1 MHGPDDSQAFTG
13 FVQFLEQNAQTPIA
27 WTKLTIPQQGSIYLK
42 RARLID
48 MLHDMIDRKLVLV
61 RAPAGYGKTSLL
73 VDLANETDLQ
83 ACWYTIE
90 SQNSDLSVFLTHLIA
105 TIARRF
111 PAFGKRSVR
120 MLADMGGQ
128 IHTRLRAFAATF
140 VDEILNQIPEY
151 FFLILDDY
159 HTLDESSSVHEFVR
173 LFIDFMPEQCH
184 LIIASRTVPPLPL
197 IRLVARQQMAA
208 IGVDELRFTEREIQE
223 LVTREVGTALSAD
236 QIKLFAQQ
244 TDGWVTAILLSADI
258 GWDILLREGDIPP
271 DLTETSIYEYL
282 MSEVFDDQP
291 EHVQRFVL
299 RTSVL
304 DEMTVSL
311 CDELV
316 DQDSHSILRTLD
328 RSNLFISRVEQA
340 GLETTYRYHPL
351 FHDFLRARLRRLDE
365 SLYRELNAQVADS
378 FEDRQNWHAAVIH
391 NAKAG
396 RYARIKDIVLLH
408 YDELYQAGH
417 YESLARWIDLLPP
430 DQFSVRLQL
439 KRAALANMLRQ
450 TDTALRLYTNA
461 IAHFESQ
468 GNKIELAFA
477 LVERSYALSRGGY
490 YAQAIADCE
499 EALSL
504 LSSAEDVDSLL
515 GRCYHY
521 LGIYYVEGGDP
532 TSALRFLS
540 LAHEHWTQCNESP
553 THMAQLAQTMGMAH
567 GMQGYPHAAIEQ
579 CNRAFSLWSSLGNE
593 PGMADA
599 LNNIGTAYHGLGEY
613 QAALENLQ
621 DALARSQNA
630 GAISVEAYS
639 LTSLGDLYRDLGQ
652 FAQALEFYEQAYERN
667 QITGEAYLRSYL
679 IHARAEALYL
689 AGQVERAQAEI
700 QHTLSQKILSK
711 TLEAQ
716 HRVLLAATFLHQHE
730 SSRARQELE
739 SVLHEPSL
747 QNEAAFRGHIQLAQA
762 AMIENRPQE
771 SRKHLHTAIQ
781 LAQEAG
787 LTQSLCVESLHHI
800 RVLEFAIEQE
810 RNDQE
815 LAKWIA
821 AAKKL
826 ERTRKRLAKTQG
838 FTSKPC
844 YPTLQIDALGA
855 SRVLQDGQLV
865 SWRTSQAKELFF
877 YLLAHPD
884 GQTKEQIGA
893 TLWPIHSQARL
904 SSIFRSSLFRV
915 RKAIFSEAILYD
927 GEIYCLN
934 PEANYEYDVE
944 AFEESFSRAELA
956 DNPVQKAY
964 HYRQAVTVYKG
975 EFLADLYAEWI
986 SHFREALKARYLQA
1000 LAFLAQFNLNNGN
1013 HPQAIEYARNILAV
1027 ERHHEGA
1034 YHTLIRAYARSGQ
1047 RPNAKRIYEQYRDML
1062 AKFDLEPQMSWE
1074 DLCR

>member
-1 MHGPDDSQAFTG
+1 MHGRDDTQTSTG

-42 RARLID
+42 RVRLID
-48 MLHDMIDRKLVLV
+48 MLHNMIDRKLVLV

-83 ACWYTIE
+83 VCWHTIE
-90 SQNSDLSVFLTHLIA
+90 AQNSDLGVFLTHLIA

-111 PAFGKRSVR
+111 PAFGKRSAR
-120 MLADMGGQ
+120 TLADMGGQ
-128 IHTRLRAFAATF
+128 IHTQLRVFAATF

-173 LFIDFMPEQCH
+173 IFVDFMPEQCH
-184 LIIASRTVPPLPL
+184 LIIASRSVPPLPL

-208 IGVDELRFTEREIQE
+208 IGVDELRFTEREIE
-223 LVTREVGTALSAD
+223 DLVTGELGAALSAD

-244 TDGWVTAILLSADI
+244 SDGWVTAILLSADI
-258 GWDILLREGDIPP
+258 GWDALLRERDTPT

-282 MSEVFDDQP
+282 VSEVFEEQP
-291 EHVQRFVL
+291 ETVQRFLL

-316 DQDSHSILRTLD
+316 GQDSHSILRTLD
-328 RSNLFISRVEQA
+328 RSNLFISRVEQT

-351 FHDFLRARLRRLDE
+351 FHDFLCARLRRQDE
-365 SLYRELNAQVADS
+365 ALYRELNGRVADS
-378 FEDRQNWHAAVIH
+378 FEDRQDWHAAVTH

-430 DQFSVRLQL
+430 DQFSVRLQI

-468 GNKIELAFA
+468 RNETDLAFA
-477 LVERSYALSRGGY
+477 LVERSYALSRSGS
-490 YAQAIADCE
+490 YAQAIADCK

-504 LSSAEDVDSLL
+504 LSGAEDIDSLL

-521 LGIYYVEGGDP
+521 LGLYHAEGGEP
-532 TSALRFLS
+532 TSALGFLS
-540 LAHEHWTQCNESP
+540 LAHQHWTQCGESP
-553 THMAQLAQTMGMAH
+553 TYMAQLAHTMSMAY
-567 GMQGYPHAAIEQ
+567 GMQGDHRAAIEQ

-599 LNNIGTAYHGLGEY
+599 LNNIGTAYHRLGEY
-613 QAALENLQ
+613 QTAMETLQ
-621 DALARSQNA
+621 DALIKSRNA

-639 LTSLGDLYRDLGQ
+639 LASLGDLYRDLGQ
-652 FAQALEFYEQAYERN
+652 FAQALDFYEQAYERN
-667 QITGEAYLRSYL
+667 QITGEAYLRAYL

-689 AGQVERAQAEI
+689 AGQIERAQSEI
-700 QHTLSQKILSK
+700 QHTLSQKTLSK
-711 TLEAQ
+711 PLEAQ
-716 HRVLLAATFLHQHE
+716 HRILLAATLLHQRE
-730 SSRARQELE
+730 NSRARQELE
-739 SVLHEPSL
+739 SVLHEPSV
-747 QNEAAFRGHIQLAQA
+747 QSEVAFRGHMQLAQA
-762 AMIENRPQE
+762 AMIENRPLE
-771 SRKHLHTAIQ
+771 SREHLHTAIQ

-787 LTQSLCVESLHHI
+787 LTQPLCVESLNHI
-800 RVLEFAIEQE
+800 QVLEFVIEQE
-810 RNDQE
+810 ENGQE
-815 LAKWIA
+815 LRKWMA
-821 AAKKL
+821 AARDLEQTRKKL
-826 ERTRKRLAKTQG
+826 AKEQG
-838 FTSKPC
+838 LTSKPR
-844 YPTLQIDALGA
+844 YPSLQIDALGA
-855 SRVLQDGQLV
+855 SRVLQDGQIV
-865 SWRTSQAKELFF
+865 PWRTSQAKELFF

-884 GQTKEQIGA
+884 GQTKEQIGT

-915 RKAIFSEAILYD
+915 RKALYPEAILYE

-934 PEANYEYDVE
+934 PEASYQYDVA
-944 AFEESFSRAELA
+944 AFEESFSKAELA
-956 DNPVQKAY
+956 DNLVQKAY
-964 HYRQAVTVYKG
+964 YYRQAVALYKG
-975 EFLADLYAEWI
+975 EFLTDLYAEWI

-1000 LAFLAQFNLNNGN
+1000 LAFLAQFNLNNSN
-1013 HPQAIEYARNILAV
+1013 HPQAIEHARKILAV
-1027 ERHHEGA
+1027 EKHHEGA
-1034 YHTLIRAYARSGQ
+1034 YHVLIRAYARSGQ
-1047 RPNAKRIYEQYRDML
+1047 RPNAKQIYEQYREML
-1062 AKFDLEPQMSWE
+1062 SQFDLEPQMTWE
-1074 DLCR
+1074 DLCH